1 MKQYKVVLQAE
12 AEDDLQT
19 IGRYLTERATN
30 DIAERHVSALL
41 AQCERLTTSP
51 RRGSPRPYLGRGVRS
66 ITYKQMVTIIYRVRG
81 DTATVV
87 GFFYRGRDLKRAL
100 RGR

>member
-12 AEDDLQT
+12 AEDDLET
-19 IGRYLTERATN
+19 IGQYLLEQATI
-30 DIAERHVSALL
+30 DVAERHVEALL
-41 AQCERLTTSP
+41 EQCGRLTTSP
-51 RRGSPRPYLGRGVRS
+51 RCGSPRADLGRGVRS
-66 ITYKQMVTIIYRVRG
+66 ITYKHVVTIIYRVRG

-87 GFFYRGRDLKRAL
+87 GFFYRGRDLKRGL